1 MKVFSTV
8 ESELTIWLF
17 QLYVKSSKRTVY
29 ALILLPKS
37 VWISNFRIDL
47 ISLKKLFLLLGFCL
61 PLLLIAQGNDR
72 QLVQFSGFVM
82 SADSMMGIPYV
93 HIGIKGTHRM
103 STAGGD
109 GFFSFAATEGDTLI
123 FTSIGFKPAT
133 YYIPRNVENNK
144 LSVIQLMIKA
154 EYNLPTISI
163 YPWGDREG
171 FKRAFRELRLP
182 KDLIERAE
190 ENTNRQ
196 LLAALGESLPID
208 GGEATTRY
216 LQTQAARYYYYGQ
229 GAPQNIFN
237 PLAWAEFIRAIKR
250 GDFKKKDSPKL
261 PVKDY

>member
-1 MKVFSTV
+1 MKT
-8 ESELTIWLF
+8 
-17 QLYVKSSKRTVY
+17 
-29 ALILLPKS
+29 
-37 VWISNFRIDL
+37 VWISNFHIDL
-47 ISLKKLFLLLGFCL
+47 ISLKKILFLIVYCL
-61 PLLLIAQGNDR
+61 PLLLNAQNTER
-72 QLVQFSGFVM
+72 RLVQFSGFVM
-82 SADSMMGIPYV
+82 SADSMMGIPFV

-103 STAGGD
+103 GTAGAD

-133 YYIPRNVENNK
+133 YYIPHNVENNK
-144 LSVIQLMIKA
+144 LSVIQLMLKA
-154 EYNLPTISI
+154 EYSLPTIPI

-182 KDLIERAE
+182 KDMIERAE
-190 ENTNRQ
+190 DNTNRQ

-208 GGEATTRY
+208 GGEATNRY

-250 GDFKKKDSPKL
+250 GDFKKKDPPKL